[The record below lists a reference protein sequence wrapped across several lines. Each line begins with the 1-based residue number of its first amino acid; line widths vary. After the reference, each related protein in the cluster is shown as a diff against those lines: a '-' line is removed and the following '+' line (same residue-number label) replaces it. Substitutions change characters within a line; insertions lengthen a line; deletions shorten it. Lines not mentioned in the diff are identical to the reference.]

1 MSDDSDPDAELRRLR
16 EEEDE
21 LRRELAEAR
30 RFLRV
35 ERAAGRPPTVTFGPL
50 GVGLFAFLAFLTT
63 SGCIRC
69 LGVWP

>member
-1 MSDDSDPDAELRRLR
+1 MTDEPGAELRRLR

-21 LRRELAEAR
+21 LRRELSEAR
-30 RFLRV
+30 RSLRV
-35 ERAAGRPPTVTFGPL
+35 EREASGPPAVTLGPF

-63 SGCIRC
+63 SGCVRC